1 MLQKIPR
8 LNKNSKE
15 LQKITKS
22 VVVSQKE
29 SEERCEKAKVTDR
42 LRVKNEK
49 LSEIEQEQKMKNESL
64 QRKAMMQQQESEEQ
78 IKRLNKVPAL
88 VVSET

>member
-1 MLQKIPR
+1 M
-8 LNKNSKE
+8 
-15 LQKITKS
+15 
-22 VVVSQKE
+22 SQKE
-29 SEERCEKAKVTDR
+29 SEERREKAKVTDR

-88 VVSET
+88 VISETCRPTCQ

>member
-1 MLQKIPR
+1 M
-8 LNKNSKE
+8 
-15 LQKITKS
+15 
-22 VVVSQKE
+22 SQKE